1 MCLFRG
7 KSIDERDKQDYFT
20 PSTGL
25 FNDFCLNCIERYKL
39 NDLILH
45 AHVSAIHFNKEDT
58 KGEMGGLFKVETS
71 SGNQYARSIVLAIG
85 TGTPTGI
92 SSKEEESTGSC
103 HSSDLLK
110 QNALAPHV
118 QQKINAKEDT
128 AVIVVG
134 GGLTSAQ
141 IVDLCICK
149 GVSRVW
155 HIMRDHFKV
164 KHFDLDLSWVAK
176 YKNVNMSAFWMADT
190 DEERLEML
198 QTARNGGSITP
209 SYKAILDAHERRGRL
224 RRHTQ
229 TRVITKDWDA
239 KSKTWKVMTEPPI
252 PNLPAIDYIYFA
264 TGTSAD
270 VHNMPLLQPL
280 LKRYPIQ
287 IISGL
292 PCLTDD
298 LQWSSEVPLFV
309 TGRLAG
315 LRLGPGAANLEG
327 ARVGAE
333 RITWRLQEILGER
346 VDHKDDATRDC
357 SAERLKDLRE
367 RSNSE
372 WIHLNMYNALYEV

>member
-45 AHVSAIHFNKEDT
+45 AHVSAIHFDKEDS
-58 KGEMGGLFKVETS
+58 KGEMGGVFKVETS
-71 SGNQYARSIVLAIG
+71 SGNQYARSVVLAIG
-85 TGTPTGI
+85 TGIPTGI
-92 SSKEEESTGSC
+92 SRKEEESIGSC

-118 QQKINAKEDT
+118 QQKISAKEDT

-280 LKRYPIQ
+280 LERYPIPT
-287 IISGL
+287 ISGL

-346 VDHKDDATRDC
+346 VDDKDDATRDC
-357 SAERLKDLRE
+357 SAERLKDLQE

-372 WIHLNMYNALYEV
+372 WIHLNMYDALYEV

>member
-1 MCLFRG
+1 
-7 KSIDERDKQDYFT
+7 
-20 PSTGL
+20 
-25 FNDFCLNCIERYKL
+25 
-39 NDLILH
+39 LIVH
-45 AHVSAIHFNKEDT
+45 AHVSAIHFNKEDS
-58 KGEMGGLFKVETS
+58 KDEMGGIFKIETS

-85 TGTPTGI
+85 AGNPTGM
-92 SSKEEESTGSC
+92 SSKEEESIGAC

-110 QNALAPHV
+110 QNTLAPHV
-118 QQKINAKEDT
+118 QQKIDAKEDT

-141 IVDLCICK
+141 IVDLCICR

-155 HIMRDHFKV
+155 HIMRGHFKV

-209 SYKAILDAHERRGRL
+209 AYKNILDVHERRGRL

-229 TRVITKDWDA
+229 TRVVAKDWDA
-239 KSKTWKVMTEPPI
+239 KSKKWKVVTEPPI
-252 PNLPAIDYIYFA
+252 PDLPAIDYIYFA
-264 TGTSAD
+264 TGTGAD
-270 VHNMPLLQPL
+270 VHSLPLLQPL
-280 LKRYPIQ
+280 LKSYPIPTM
-287 IISGL
+287 SGL

-327 ARVGAE
+327 TRVGAE
-333 RITWRLQEILGER
+333 RITWRLQEILDGR
-346 VDHKDDATRDC
+346 TDDHDDATGDC
-357 SAERLKDLRE
+357 SSERLKDLQE
-367 RSNSE
+367 RLSSE